1 MATQADQ
8 KAIRLIQGVIREAG
22 IGQIVDPTL
31 AAVLAQKI
39 VIALRTIKDAPA
51 PAPVRKPAFMATP
64 GPEGSTVVEKV
75 TPIRQ
80 GTVAKQADEKK
91 AFIRGDNVD
100 PDDLN
105 SESTEDY
112 TSFSDLLED
121 DEE

>member
-8 KAIRLIQGVIREAG
+8 KAIRLIQGVIREAA

-51 PAPVRKPAFMATP
+51 PVPARKPAFMATP
-64 GPEGSTVVEKV
+64 GPKGSTVVEKV
-75 TPIRQ
+75 IPTRQ
-80 GTVAKQADEKK
+80 GAVAKQAEDKK
-91 AFIRGDNVD
+91 AFIKGDNVD
-100 PDDLN
+100 PNDLK
-105 SESTEDY
+105 SESTEDH
-112 TSFSDLLED
+112 TSFSNLLED